1 MKAIGLFGLLKK
13 ANAKIQQK
21 KYIALMSG
29 QTPIFNEFGNDIYA
43 SDIVQN
49 CIRCLCTEMSK
60 LCPKHIRTD
69 NNGLQSEVNSDINRL
84 LKQPNEIMT
93 MSDFLSMITYLRE
106 VHKNVFIYPT
116 YEEINHGN
124 GTVYRHYTGFY
135 PLNPSEVEFFQ
146 DASNEIFVK
155 FTFANFEQYTLKYS
169 DVIHWRKDFGAN
181 ELMGGDVNGQANNNA
196 LLKLLRINDTITQ
209 GLDKAVKASLGIRGI
224 LKINTMLMD
233 KAQVKE
239 VKKFERKIKSLDS
252 GIVPIDQKAE
262 YIPLTLNPKII
273 DKDTLEFIDKRILNN
288 FGVSLPI
295 FNGEFTEEE
304 YQAFYEKT
312 LESMVLSLGR
322 AFNKT
327 LFTQRQLDLNNE
339 IIFYSQG
346 LSFTNMTNKIS
357 AVDILS
363 SRGVLTDN
371 QILAIFGYPP
381 FDGGDIRHISLNYIN
396 RDIADNYQLNKQKG
410 SEKSE

>member
-1 MKAIGLFGLLKK
+1 MKAIGLLGLLKK

-60 LCPKHIRTD
+60 LRPKHIRTD

-84 LKQPNEIMT
+84 LKQPNEVMT

-116 YEEINHGN
+116 YEEIDYGN
-124 GTVYRHYTGFY
+124 GSVYRRYTGFY

-196 LLKLLRINDTITQ
+196 LLKLLRTNDTITQ
-209 GLDKAVKASLGIRGI
+209 GLDKAVKASLGIRG
-224 LKINTMLMD
+224 LFKINTMLSD
-233 KAQVKE
+233 DAQVEE
-239 VKKFERKIKSLDS
+239 VERFEQKIKSLDS
-252 GIVPIDQKAE
+252 GIIPIDQKSE
-262 YIPLTLNPKII
+262 YIPLILNPKII

-327 LFTQRQLDLNNE
+327 LFTQRQRDLNNE

-346 LSFTNMTNKIS
+346 LLFTNMANKIS

-371 QILAIFGYPP
+371 QILSIFGYPP
-381 FDGGDIRHISLNYIN
+381 FDGGDVRHISLNYIN
-396 RDIADNYQLNKQKG
+396 RDIADDYQLNKQKG
-410 SEKSE
+410 SEKK